1 MNRGKLT
8 IGNLL
13 KNRQVTVGGSVLI
26 IFIILAV
33 LAPYITPYELW
44 RQDYT
49 ALLEPPSENHFFGTD
64 QYGRDIF
71 TRILYGGRSSLLA
84 AFGAATLAGFIGII
98 MGLIAGYTG
107 GKVDRII
114 QALINIFWSFPSLLL
129 GLILVVVLQPGMFS
143 IVIAISLGYWPQ
155 YAQVIR
161 SEVISKRSE
170 EFVEAA
176 RAIGAN
182 DIRILFRH
190 IMPNVIAPVIVLG
203 SLTMGYAII
212 VEASLSFLGLGIQ
225 PPMSSWG
232 TMLSDARE
240 YLGRAPWLSIFP
252 GVAIALTVVA
262 LNLLGDGLRDILD
275 PHIRNVR

>member
-275 PHIRNVR
+275 PHIRNIR